1 MSCRLS
7 WALSVHRLVDWSV
20 HRLQQ
25 PRTISVV
32 MADSGDPPPMACGE
46 SPESA
51 MGVRSAELSACLK
64 SFLSVCLKPL
74 VDLPWPQLRKLPA
87 HPAVHAVSHHDAHCK
102 STGGPSAEKRQ
113 KQSIPGLIGFE
124 LDGDTP
130 LDVIMGPCQFP
141 EMLAPYRN
149 VGGEAYNFPYRLLV
163 ERTCHWKG
171 PLVLQTTQTRL
182 RLS

>member
-1 MSCRLS
+1 
-7 WALSVHRLVDWSV
+7 
-20 HRLQQ
+20 
-25 PRTISVV
+25 

-74 VDLPWPQLRKLPA
+74 IVLPWPQLRKLPV
-87 HPAVHAVSHHDAHCK
+87 HPAVYVVAHHDTHCEF
-102 STGGPSAEKRQ
+102 TGGPSAEKRQ
-113 KQSIPGLIGFE
+113 KQSIPGLNGFE
-124 LDGDTP
+124 LDDDTP

-149 VGGEAYNFPYRLLV
+149 VGGRHTTFLTAFSSNAHATGRDLSYYKPLKLVCDYREAWDRAIFYYDDEEERL
-163 ERTCHWKG
+163 W
-171 PLVLQTTQTRL
+171 Q
-182 RLS
+182 